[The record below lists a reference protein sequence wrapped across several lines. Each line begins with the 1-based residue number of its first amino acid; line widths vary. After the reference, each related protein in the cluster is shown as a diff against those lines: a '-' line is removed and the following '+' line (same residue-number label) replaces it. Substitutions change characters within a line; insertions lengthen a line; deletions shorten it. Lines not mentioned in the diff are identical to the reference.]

1 MYLCINIVPGYRYF
15 WFSSYCRSNCH
26 PEIARHLRRHYQRPA
41 FLPDNSESSN
51 LDWLF
56 MGGFGSGA
64 DVHVSI
70 HTIFTWYLELV
81 KDILQENNF
90 HWNFS
95 AWNLNWYWS
104 CIIRIQGYVV
114 PTYLARISKSANKFG
129 QWIMLVVKIVYSFAT
144 RTGNGH
150 VLFDVIDHM
159 AKWQSEFTKIKQCNV
174 IKWSIYT
181 IHDNNTS
188 MWRTQGVLQLVGH
201 ILWMSGITS
210 QYFLYWDEDKVHY
223 CTKCWFD
230 INIIDFIE
238 NCRNIMT
245 KSKSQYYIDQ
255 TVE

>member
-1 MYLCINIVPGYRYF
+1 MYLYINIVPGYRYF

-95 AWNLNWYWS
+95 AWNLIGIGAVLLPSSDPWLCCAHLFSSHFKICQQIWAMNYAGCEDCLQFRNQNWEWP
-104 CIIRIQGYVV
+104 CFIRCDRPYG
-114 PTYLARISKSANKFG
+114 K
-129 QWIMLVVKIVYSFAT
+129 
-144 RTGNGH
+144 
-150 VLFDVIDHM
+150 
-159 AKWQSEFTKIKQCNV
+159 
-174 IKWSIYT
+174 
-181 IHDNNTS
+181 
-188 MWRTQGVLQLVGH
+188 
-201 ILWMSGITS
+201 
-210 QYFLYWDEDKVHY
+210 
-223 CTKCWFD
+223 
-230 INIIDFIE
+230 
-238 NCRNIMT
+238 MT
-245 KSKSQYYIDQ
+245 KWIHQN
-255 TVE
+255 